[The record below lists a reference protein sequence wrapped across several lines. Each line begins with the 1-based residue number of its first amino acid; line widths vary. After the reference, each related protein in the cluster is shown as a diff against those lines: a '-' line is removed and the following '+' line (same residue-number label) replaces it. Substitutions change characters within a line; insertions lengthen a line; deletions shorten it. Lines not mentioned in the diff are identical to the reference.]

1 MCEKSW
7 STPWS
12 SMLSLDISQF
22 PSVNLCIK
30 EGCVKNAP
38 NCDIYKLRN
47 CADVRSHTDNWE
59 ILQSKSLT
67 ACTWRIDIKLSS
79 YFNFSWSILVIINRF
94 WNTNQISQVTNKDC
108 LTNHAWSWD
117 NVSFK
122 FPHRHHCR
130 CLLFGKDANVIM
142 CRLLSFNIQT
152 VASSTTGANMNYHFI
167 WKYLCSSCWWT
178 NNPYIHGF
186 AFFSPVVKVHT
197 LQLWRYLF
205 IA

>member
-1 MCEKSW
+1 
-7 STPWS
+7 
-12 SMLSLDISQF
+12 MLDFKQTNERFSN
-22 PSVNLCIK
+22 PNLLLPALEGLILNWACIL
-30 EGCVKNAP
+30 
-38 NCDIYKLRN
+38 I
-47 CADVRSHTDNWE
+47 
-59 ILQSKSLT
+59 
-67 ACTWRIDIKLSS
+67 
-79 YFNFSWSILVIINRF
+79 FSWSILVIINRF

-108 LTNHAWSWD
+108 LTNHASLRD

-122 FPHRHHCR
+122 FPHRHHHRCR
-130 CLLFGKDANVIM
+130 LLFGKDANVIM
-142 CRLLSFNIQT
+142 CRFLSFNTQT

-186 AFFSPVVKVHT
+186 AFFSQVVKVHA